1 MMKKVYRKKL
11 DAKAKAVKAKIKAKS
26 GGDQFKNLKDWVA
39 FYKENDRLP
48 NQKITCSVCK
58 TKQTSMFGDNL
69 KRTLPR
75 FGSIEKLLS
84 SFECKDCRAPKKDPV
99 EKPKKEKVLKTKAGG
114 INAEGNTAKCNTAEG
129 YLTVDD
135 IEDRKEK
142 VRATLPKFNPD
153 FKPAK
158 IDFKDA
164 DSVAELT
171 RGACQRPD
179 IYFDAGCK
187 YCPMV
192 DLCKCNSKDLKRD
205 VINDGRSARKRK

>member
-1 MMKKVYRKKL
+1 MKKVYRKKL
-11 DAKAKAVKAKIKAKS
+11 DAKAKAAKANIKAKS

-39 FYKENDRLP
+39 FYKENERLP

-84 SFECKDCRAPKKDPV
+84 TFECKDCRAPKKDPV
-99 EKPKKEKVLKTKAGG
+99 EKPKKEKVLKVKEVNINTGG
-114 INAEGNTAKCNTAEG
+114 NTAEG
-129 YLTVDD
+129 YQTVDD

-164 DSVAELT
+164 DAVAELT

-205 VINDGRSARKRK
+205 VINDGRSSRKRK

>member
-11 DAKAKAVKAKIKAKS
+11 DAKAKAVKAKIQKKS

-48 NQKITCSVCK
+48 SQKITCSNCK
-58 TKQTSMFGDNL
+58 KKQTSMFGDNL
-69 KRTLPR
+69 KRTLPK
-75 FGSIEKLLS
+75 FGSIEKLLTQ
-84 SFECKDCRAPKKDPV
+84 FECVDCRKAKAPVREVKVKV
-99 EKPKKEKVLKTKAGG
+99 PKRVNSEAESNTVKGNSAKE
-114 INAEGNTAKCNTAEG
+114 
-129 YLTVDD
+129 YLTVDE

-142 VRATLPKFNPD
+142 VRATLPKYNPD

-164 DSVAELT
+164 DSVGELT

-192 DLCKCNSKDLKRD
+192 DLCKCVSKDLKRD
-205 VINDGRSARKRK
+205 VINEGRSSKRRK

>member
-1 MMKKVYRKKL
+1 MKKVYRKKL
-11 DAKAKAVKAKIKAKS
+11 DAKAKAAKAKIKAKS
-26 GGDQFKNLKDWVA
+26 GGDQFKNLKEWVA
-39 FYKENDRLP
+39 FYKENERLP
-48 NQKITCSVCK
+48 NQKITCSNCK
-58 TKQTSMFGDNL
+58 KKQTSMFGDNL
-69 KRTLPR
+69 KRTLPKY
-75 FGSIEKLLS
+75 GSIESLLS
-84 SFECKDCRAPKKDPV
+84 KFECADCRKANAPVRPV
-99 EKPKKEKVLKTKAGG
+99 KVKVPKRVNTEAESNTVKGNSAKE
-114 INAEGNTAKCNTAEG
+114 
-129 YLTVDD
+129 YLTVDE

-142 VRATLPKFNPD
+142 VRATLPKYNPD
-153 FKPAK
+153 FKPGK

-205 VINDGRSARKRK
+205 VINDGRSSRKRK

>member
-1 MMKKVYRKKL
+1 MKKVYRKKL
-11 DAKAKAVKAKIKAKS
+11 DAKAKAVKATIKAKS

-39 FYKENDRLP
+39 FYKENERLP

-84 SFECKDCRAPKKDPV
+84 SFECKDCRKPLKDPV
-99 EKPKKEKVLKTKAGG
+99 EKPKKEKVRKVK
-114 INAEGNTAKCNTAEG
+114 EVGNTAGGNSAEG
-129 YLTVDD
+129 YMTVDD

-142 VRATLPKFNPD
+142 VRATLPKIDPD
-153 FKPAK
+153 AKPTK

-171 RGACQRPD
+171 KGVCQRPD
-179 IYFDAGCK
+179 IFLDAGCK
-187 YCPMV
+187 YCP
-192 DLCKCNSKDLKRD
+192 LAEFCKCNSKDMKRD
-205 VINDGRSARKRK
+205 VVNEGRTNRKSVGPRRK